1 MLSMPSPAELA
12 AMAAQQPQPMA
23 LNVSSPFN
31 DIQTVAWVA
40 AQIFKATAGSAAPK
54 YAVQS
59 ARQIFVEAVAAEMR
73 KPLKVEISE
82 RLTPSEKTPAGE
94 QFIIPGTR

>member
-1 MLSMPSPAELA
+1 
-12 AMAAQQPQPMA
+12 
-23 LNVSSPFN
+23 
-31 DIQTVAWVA
+31 
-40 AQIFKATAGSAAPK
+40 
-54 YAVQS
+54 VQS